1 MHLSLV
7 IYLCNSLMN
16 TTPQAPRFLERVNTL
31 AHRYPRQFWL
41 MFFGMLISTIGTSMI
56 WPFMMIYVS
65 GKLGLPLSQIGILL
79 TIQSAVSM
87 ISSFTTGPIVDR
99 LGRKWVMILGLL
111 SHGGSYLLLS
121 RAETFPAFA
130 GLMALTGAITP
141 LYRIAGDAM
150 MADLVP
156 PEKRVDAYALLRMS
170 NNLGIA
176 VGPAIGGVI
185 AATSY
190 TLAFYA
196 AAIGLSTYS
205 LLLFFFAV
213 ETMPTRTQTPLA
225 ESAAPIRQEPF
236 GGYAEILRHRSFIR
250 FVAVFSMVQVCAT
263 LIWVLLGVYA
273 KENYGI
279 PENQFGLIP
288 TTNAVMVVTL
298 QIAVTSLTKRYRLLP
313 MMAVGAFFYATA
325 NASIALSSHFWMFW
339 LSMVIMTIGEL
350 ILVPNSSTYVANL
363 APPEKRGRYMSLY
376 GLTWGVASGLGPVI
390 GGLLNDWFSPQA
402 IWIGGAMVGYI
413 SVALFL
419 WMEKKSKQAE

>member
-1 MHLSLV
+1 MNITDSRSPFQSRIKSLV
-7 IYLCNSLMN
+7 
-16 TTPQAPRFLERVNTL
+16 Q
-31 AHRYPRQFWL
+31 RYPRQFWL

-79 TIQSAVSM
+79 TIQSAVSL

-111 SHGGSYLLLS
+111 SHGASYLLLN

-130 GLMALTGAITP
+130 GLMALTGAVSP

-190 TLAFYA
+190 NLAFYA

-205 LLLFFFAV
+205 LLLLFFAV
-213 ETMPTRTQTPLA
+213 ETMPKQAQIRSSEA
-225 ESAAPIRQEPF
+225 VAPIKREPL
-236 GGYAEILRHRSFIR
+236 GGYAEILQHKSFMR
-250 FVAVFSMVQVCAT
+250 FVGVFSMVQICAT

-279 PENQFGLIP
+279 RENQYGLIP
-288 TTNAVMVVTL
+288 TTNAIMVVTL
-298 QIAVTSLTKRYRLLP
+298 QILVTGITKRYRLLP

-325 NASIALSSHFWMFW
+325 NASIALSTQFWMFW

-350 ILVPNSSTYVANL
+350 VLVPNSSTYAANL
-363 APPEKRGRYMSLY
+363 APPDKRGRYMSMY
-376 GLTWGVASGLGPVI
+376 GLTWGVASGIGPVI

-402 IWIGGAMVGYI
+402 IWIGGAIVGYT

-419 WMEKKSKQAE
+419 WMEKTAKKVNAG